1 MKAESTGLELKI
13 PPPVVAL
20 VLAAGMWGLARVSG
34 QLAWARDGRHAVAM
48 ALFALGFLC
57 AASAAMAFRR
67 WKTTI
72 NPHKPEESRS
82 LVRSGPFR
90 YTRNPMYLGLL
101 MVLLAWTVWLGAPWA
116 LAGSVVFVLY
126 IGRFQIVPEERV
138 LAAKFGVDYEKYRHQ
153 VRRWL

>member
-1 MKAESTGLELKI
+1 MRPQRSGLELMV

-20 VLAAGMWGLARVSG
+20 VLAAGMWGLAKVSVH
-34 QLAWARDGRHAVAM
+34 LAWAGPGRVGVAC
-48 ALFALGFLC
+48 ALFALGVLC
-57 AASAAMAFRR
+57 AASAAVAFRR
-67 WKTTI
+67 WNTTI

-101 MVLLAWTVWLGAPWA
+101 TVLLGWAVWLGAPWA
-116 LAGSVVFVLY
+116 LLGPVAFFIY
-126 IGRFQIVPEERV
+126 IQRFQIVPEERV
-138 LAAKFGVDYEKYRHQ
+138 LMEKFGDGYQQYRRA